1 VSGITTPH
9 GRGLRVQVSGVL
21 FGRRI
26 EQKGVGE
33 IELSRVASPWQ
44 IGDRAEAAM
53 SQRPASF
60 MTQVSELASP

>member
-1 VSGITTPH
+1 
-9 GRGLRVQVSGVL
+9 VSGVL
-21 FGRRI
+21 FGQRI